1 MEKRPITITEALNE
15 LKLYDAKINKAIER
29 AKFIGAKK
37 KSVEKVGTIDV
48 EKFITDA
55 KSSTQSITDLIKNRN
70 ALKAAIVKSNAITYL
85 EVGDNKM
92 TVAEAIERKNSIQYE
107 KDLLFT
113 MKAQWADATLN
124 VNKEN
129 KKVDA
134 KVDELIQTLVG
145 RDTTKKL
152 DKDEQAAVETPYRAK
167 NEWELVDPLRLY
179 DLMTKLEAE
188 IDTFESQVDG
198 KLSLCNATT
207 FVELDF

>member
-1 MEKRPITITEALNE
+1 MREITVTEGLNE
-15 LKLYDAKINKAIER
+15 LKLYDSKIEKAINNL
-29 AKFIGAKK
+29 KLIGAKK
-37 KSVEKVGTIDV
+37 KSVDKVGVVNV
-48 EKFITDA
+48 EKFVVDA
-55 KSSTQSITDLIKNRN
+55 KAAHQSVIDLIRNRN
-70 ALKAAIVKSNAITYL
+70 TLKAAIVKSNAITYL

-107 KDLLFT
+107 KNLLLT
-113 MKAQWADATLN
+113 MKAQYASATLT

-129 KKVDA
+129 AKVDA

-152 DKDEQAAVETPYRAK
+152 DKDEQAAVESPYRAK
-167 NEWELVDPLRLY
+167 NEWELVDPLDLY
-179 DLMTKLEAE
+179 DTMLKLESE

-207 FVELDF
+207 FIELDF

>member
-1 MEKRPITITEALNE
+1 MRTITVTEGLNE
-15 LKLYDAKINKAIER
+15 LKLYDSKIEKAINNL
-29 AKFIGAKK
+29 KLIGAKK
-37 KSVEKVGTIDV
+37 KSVDKVGVVNV
-48 EKFITDA
+48 EKFVADA
-55 KSSTQSITDLIKNRN
+55 KSAHQSIMDLIRNRN

-85 EVGDNKM
+85 EIGDQKM

-107 KDLLFT
+107 KELLLA
-113 MKAQWADATLN
+113 MKAQYGSATVT

-129 KKVDA
+129 AKVDN

-152 DKDEQAAVETPYRAK
+152 DKDEQAAVEVPYRAK
-167 NEWELVDPLRLY
+167 NEWELVDPLNLF
-179 DLMTKLEAE
+179 DLMTKLEAD

-207 FVELDF
+207 FIELDF

>member
-1 MEKRPITITEALNE
+1 MREITVTEGLNE
-15 LKLYDAKINKAIER
+15 LKLYDSKIEKAINNL
-29 AKFIGAKK
+29 KLIGAKK
-37 KSVEKVGTIDV
+37 KSVDKVGVVNV
-48 EKFITDA
+48 EKFVVDA
-55 KSSTQSITDLIKNRN
+55 KAAHQSVIDLIRNRN
-70 ALKAAIVKSNAITYL
+70 TLKAAIVKSNAITYL

-107 KDLLFT
+107 KNLLLT
-113 MKAQWADATLN
+113 MKAQYASATLT

-129 KKVDA
+129 AKLDA

-152 DKDEQAAVETPYRAK
+152 DKDEQAAVESPYRAK
-167 NEWELVDPLRLY
+167 NEWELVDPLDLY
-179 DLMTKLEAE
+179 DTMLKLESE

-207 FVELDF
+207 FIELDF

>member
-1 MEKRPITITEALNE
+1 MRKITVTEGLNE
-15 LKLYDAKINKAIER
+15 LKLYDSKIEKAINNL
-29 AKFIGAKK
+29 KLIGAKK
-37 KSVEKVGTIDV
+37 KSVDKVGVVNV
-48 EKFITDA
+48 EKFVADA
-55 KSSTQSITDLIKNRN
+55 KAAHQSIMDLIRNRN

-85 EVGDNKM
+85 EIGDQKM

-107 KDLLFT
+107 KELLLA
-113 MKAQWADATLN
+113 MKAQYGSATVT

-129 KKVDA
+129 AKVDN

-152 DKDEQAAVETPYRAK
+152 DKDEQAAVEVPYRAK
-167 NEWELVDPLRLY
+167 NEWELVDPLNLL
-179 DLMTKLEAE
+179 DLMTKLETD

-207 FVELDF
+207 LIELDF